1 MSSSFWKL
9 HYIIIDIGYATFLLK
24 IQYYLLLPLLTLGGA
39 VSILDSITTLTSDND
54 NTVVIEGSRFFKN
67 VACTDAG
74 AIFSQVIQNDDGDRM
89 ITSVFNM
96 TSMNDNRFREN
107 DPNAFVVVF
116 DSPDSTEGDSPSPD
130 SDSPSDDDL
139 D

>member
-1 MSSSFWKL
+1 MR
-9 HYIIIDIGYATFLLK
+9 YATFLLK
-24 IQYYLLLPLLTLGGA
+24 IQNNFLLPLLTLGGA